1 MADKPGHDGKGECVY
16 AGPMASLPA
25 NFTLLQVIPDLE
37 TGGAEQTTLDVAAAV
52 VQAGGRAIVASRG
65 GRMVADLQS
74 RGAVWVPMPVHAKNP
89 LVMWGN
95 HGRLVELIR
104 RETVSL
110 VHVRSRAPAFAAFS
124 AARAAKVPCLATYH
138 GVYSAGNPLKRWYNS
153 VMTRGLVTIANSDF
167 TREHVI
173 AEHRIDPARV
183 IAIARGVDIDRFDP
197 ATVAPARV
205 TALLDRWGI
214 AVDDGRIRFLLAG
227 RLSRWKGQRLLIE
240 AAQRLKSHRDDF
252 VVILAGDDQGRGA
265 YRQEL
270 ETAIAAAGLENRVK
284 LVGHCDDMPAAYL
297 ACDIACA
304 PSLDPEPF
312 GRTAVEPQAMGR
324 PIIAADHGAPRETV
338 LAGETGWLFKPR
350 DPQALAHAM
359 AEAIAAG
366 PERRAAMGAAGQARA
381 RRLYSAAA
389 MCEATLEV
397 YAGLLGGHL

>member
-1 MADKPGHDGKGECVY
+1 MSV
-16 AGPMASLPA
+16 LPA

-52 VQAGGRAIVASRG
+52 VQAGGRAIVASHG
-65 GRMVADLQS
+65 GRMVADLES
-74 RGAVWVPMPVHAKNP
+74 RGAVWVPMPVHSKNP
-89 LVMWGN
+89 LVMLAN
-95 HGRLVELIR
+95 RGRLKDLIR
-104 RETVSL
+104 REAVSL

-124 AARAAKVPCLATYH
+124 AARAAGVPCLATYH
-138 GVYSAGNPLKRWYNS
+138 GVYSSGNPLKRWYNS

-167 TREHVI
+167 TRDHVI

-197 ATVAPARV
+197 AKVADDRIA
-205 TALLDRWGI
+205 ALLGRWGI
-214 AVDDGRIRFLLAG
+214 AVEDGRIRFILAG
-227 RLSRWKGQRLLIE
+227 RLSRWKGQRLLID
-240 AAQRLKSHRDDF
+240 AAQRLKAHRDDF
-252 VVILAGDDQGRGA
+252 VVILAGDDQGRDA

-270 ETAIAAAGLENRVK
+270 EAAIVAAGLDNRVR

-297 ACDIACA
+297 AADVACA

-338 LAGETGWLFKPR
+338 LAGETGWLFKPG
-350 DPQALAHAM
+350 DAQALAEVM
-359 AEAIAAG
+359 AQAIAAG
-366 PERRAAMGAAGQARA
+366 PERREAMGAAGQARA

-397 YAGLLGGHL
+397 YAGLLGGRL

>member
-1 MADKPGHDGKGECVY
+1 MQ
-16 AGPMASLPA
+16 GPMPVLPDH
-25 NFTLLQVIPDLE
+25 FTLLQVIPDLD

-52 VQAGGRAIVASRG
+52 VQAGGRAVVASNG

-74 RGAVWVPMPVHAKNP
+74 RGAVWAPMPVQSKNP
-89 LVMWGN
+89 LVMAAN
-95 HGRLVELIR
+95 RGRLIELIR
-104 RETVSL
+104 REHVSL

-124 AARAAKVPCLATYH
+124 AARAAGVPCLATYH
-138 GVYSAGNPLKRWYNS
+138 GLYSSGNPLKRWYNS
-153 VMTRGLVTIANSDF
+153 VMTRGPVTIANSDF
-167 TREHVI
+167 TRDHII
-173 AEHRIDPARV
+173 AEHGTDPSKV
-183 IAIARGVDIDRFDP
+183 VAIARGVDIDRFDP
-197 ATVAPARV
+197 AKVAPERV
-205 TALLDRWGI
+205 AALKARWGV
-214 AVDDGRIRFLLAG
+214 ADDDTRVRFILAG
-227 RLSRWKGQRLLIE
+227 RLSRWKGQRLLID
-240 AAQRLKSHRDDF
+240 AAARLKATHGDTF
-252 VVILAGDDQGRGA
+252 LVILAGDDQGRSG
-265 YRQEL
+265 YRREL
-270 ETAIAAAGLENRVK
+270 EAAIAAASLGEAVR

-297 ACDIACA
+297 AADVACA

-350 DPQALAHAM
+350 DPQALAQAM

>member
-1 MADKPGHDGKGECVY
+1 MEELAPFVY
-16 AGPMASLPA
+16 SGAMPRLPA

-89 LVMWGN
+89 LVMLAN
-95 HGRLVELIR
+95 RGRLTELIR
-104 RETVSL
+104 REAVSL

-124 AARAAKVPCLATYH
+124 AASAAGVPCLATYH
-138 GVYSAGNPLKRWYNS
+138 GVYSSGNPLKRWYNS
-153 VMTRGLVTIANSDF
+153 VMTQGPVTIANSHF
-167 TREHVI
+167 TRDHII
-173 AEHRIDPARV
+173 AEHRIDPAKV

-197 ATVAPARV
+197 AKVAAARID
-205 TALLDRWGI
+205 ALLSRWGI
-214 AVDDGRIRFLLAG
+214 AVEDGRIRFILAG
-227 RLSRWKGQRLLIE
+227 RLSRWKGQRLLVD
-240 AAQRLKSHRDDF
+240 AAQRLKAHRDDF
-252 VVILAGDDQGRGA
+252 LIILAGDDQGRSS

-270 ETAIAAAGLENRVK
+270 EAAIAGAGLDSRVR

-297 ACDIACA
+297 ASDIACA

-338 LAGETGWLFKPR
+338 VAGETGWLFKPG
-350 DPQALAHAM
+350 DAHALAEVM
-359 AEAIAAG
+359 ARAIAAG
-366 PERRAAMGAAGQARA
+366 PDRRAAMGLAGQARA

-397 YAGLLGGHL
+397 YSGLVGSRL

>member
-1 MADKPGHDGKGECVY
+1 MPV
-16 AGPMASLPA
+16 LPA

-52 VQAGGRAIVASRG
+52 VRAGGRALVASRG
-65 GRMVADLQS
+65 GRMVPDLQS
-74 RGAVWVPMPVHAKNP
+74 RGAVWVPMPMQSKNP
-89 LVMWGN
+89 LVMLAN
-95 HGRLVELIR
+95 RGRLTELIR
-104 RETVSL
+104 REAVSL

-124 AARAAKVPCLATYH
+124 AARAAGVPCLATYH

-153 VMTRGLVTIANSDF
+153 VMTQGQATIANSDF
-167 TREHVI
+167 TRDHVI

-183 IAIARGVDIDRFDP
+183 IAIARGVDVDRFDP
-197 ATVAPARV
+197 ATVAPQRV
-205 TALLDRWGI
+205 TALLDAWGI
-214 AVDDGRIRFLLAG
+214 PVDDGRIRFLLAG

-252 VVILAGDDQGRGA
+252 VVILAGDDQGRSG

-270 ETAIAAAGLENRVK
+270 EAAIAAAGLDDRVR

-297 ACDIACA
+297 AADIACA

-350 DPQALAHAM
+350 DAQALAQVM

-381 RRLYSAAA
+381 RRLYSATA

-397 YAGLLGGHL
+397 YARLLEGRL